1 MSDEHNEAAELLG
14 PLVREHRT
22 RKTCLWTH
30 LITGGVF
37 SLFGLGVAGKGIFA
51 FAKEPT
57 RENAVLWSL
66 LSVPFLLS
74 GGFVVISAL
83 LRLPLRV
90 ALHQGGL
97 YYRGRRGEWAVPW
110 PTIDGVYQKVLRV
123 DQVGIGVAVRDVYTI
138 ALQDGTMLEVDHHFA
153 DVDAFGDALVH
164 QVTHMLL
171 PGHQEAFRAGQTLR
185 FGDVGIDKGGIHAD
199 GKSLPWGEVESLSC
213 KQGILATDKSFL
225 QIKRVGGLLAW
236 AKVPV
241 EKVKNYD
248 VLMRIASEMTRIV

>member
-1 MSDEHNEAAELLG
+1 MSDENNEAAAILG

-22 RKTCLWTH
+22 RKTYLWTH

-37 SLFGLGVAGKGIFA
+37 SLFGLFVAGRGIFA
-51 FAKEPT
+51 FTKAPT
-57 RENAVLWSL
+57 RENALWAA
-66 LSVPFLLS
+66 LSIPFLLS
-74 GGFVVISAL
+74 GGFVLISAL

-90 ALHQGGL
+90 AIHQGGL

-110 PTIDGVYQKVLRV
+110 QMIDGVFQKVVRV

-153 DVDAFGDALVH
+153 DVDAFGDALVD

-171 PGHQEAFRAGQTLR
+171 PGHQQAFRAGQTLR

-213 KQGILATDKSFL
+213 KQGILATDRKFL

-248 VLMRIASEMTRIV
+248 VLMRIASEMTRIT